1 MYIEEELDE
10 TVEPEYTMHEEKLPT
25 VPPADF
31 KHSALVGAKT
41 VLGKVD
47 LVPGD
52 EADVKYI
59 KWLEVFSRKGRTIL
73 NGTNPYSWGY
83 IAKVYYGIFSFP
95 VRVEMNPDIPED
107 VQAIVLPLLRKELL
121 GR

>member
-1 MYIEEELDE
+1 MYIEEELE
-10 TVEPEYTMHEEKLPT
+10 EFAESEYMADGTKLPT
-25 VPPADF
+25 ILPADF
-31 KHSALVGAKT
+31 KHGVFKGIRP
-41 VLGKVD
+41 VLGHVD
-47 LVPGD
+47 LVPG
-52 EADVKYI
+52 EADNIKYV
-59 KWLEVFSRKGRTIL
+59 KWLEVFTHKGKTIL

-107 VQAIVLPLLRKELL
+107 VREVVLPLLRMEIL

>member
-1 MYIEEELDE
+1 MYIDEEFEEEAEAEYVEDE
-10 TVEPEYTMHEEKLPT
+10 AELAIK
-25 VPPADF
+25 PPSDF
-31 KHSALVGAKT
+31 KHGVFLGRKP

-47 LVPGD
+47 LVPGEVD
-52 EADVKYI
+52 NVKYVE
-59 KWLEVFSRKGRTIL
+59 WLEVFSHKGRTIL
-73 NGTNPYSWGY
+73 NGTTPYSWDY

-107 VQAIVLPLLRKELL
+107 VREIVLPLLKKEIL